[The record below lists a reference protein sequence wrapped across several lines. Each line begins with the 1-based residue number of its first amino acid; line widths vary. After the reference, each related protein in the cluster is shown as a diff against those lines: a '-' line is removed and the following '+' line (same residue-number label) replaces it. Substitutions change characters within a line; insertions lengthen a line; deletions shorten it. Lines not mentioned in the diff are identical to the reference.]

1 MDHPVPPPS
10 SLFFG
15 RMESAGSATGP
26 ASSSAA
32 MHQPS
37 IRSHGPDCDDD
48 DEHRAQLSRVQLVSS
63 RRKPSEDMDELEI
76 DAYRSSYTSNA
87 SSSHHMYQYGGGNLQ
102 QSHHH
107 YHNPL
112 TSMHSSLKK
121 SMLTSSSSSSY
132 IEASTPEWK
141 KLPPSASK
149 SKTESKAMASNDAQD
164 ERKSLPTL
172 ENPKKS
178 KRKQQKST
186 KSLKSSSTHPNR
198 ESMDSHFSHGHGRY
212 HPPGSPHMSS
222 THSTAKSRTKSGRS
236 GISQN
241 ELKTTILTEV
251 GADTS
256 GYALPL
262 FHSKDDKPCRKSQL
276 DRVVDPT
283 HVTIEETQK
292 YTFAIV
298 LKHTDQVYRLL
309 RQRFPSKSAASIR
322 RDLPY
327 QVSQL
332 QQKCVR
338 RLIQAGLG
346 VTILDND
353 VYDGNADDRDEE
365 EAGKNICVMIDPK
378 KDKDLLLHE
387 FKREMDEL
395 AIREGKSIARL
406 GEESLD
412 SIKEMC
418 FSPALELQLTHNI
431 IQNALKD
438 YDKEEWV
445 IDVNKE
451 LTVNDVILDCFP
463 LHDRTF
469 NKKFF
474 AEYRKRTL
482 EMNPRKAASGNIDRW
497 AVEEL
502 RLHFGERVAFL
513 FAFMHIYTKHLMPI
527 MIAGV
532 TYYLAFRFASGQVWK
547 QYLEGLTVLGFCV
560 VCFWGPSFLVCW
572 QRETS
577 ILVEKWNL
585 EKYKNTVY
593 ERNDYNPSFQYLWV
607 KNELTKEME
616 KVPKQRKNHWIQLTM
631 LFYVLLSAVIQCLCL
646 MPFIQWY
653 VYAKN
658 APVCDTC
665 HAESDGQS
673 AYECLWY
680 VTCFHSQ
687 DSSLGTDRW
696 LYILVQGILLG
707 LLIDIIFFEVFN
719 WVSEKFVRWENY
731 AKKSDYENRLIHR
744 RFVFVWSNW
753 FFWFLFL
760 AFVYL
765 PYGDVFLRQFK
776 AGHLE
781 WLAPYEWNPE
791 LLTLDTLFVTPLV
804 VTQFLN
810 MILETFVPYLLRKL
824 RGRPVVCRK
833 SSPFAWCGNRLGL
846 LFRKQRNKFGE
857 VDQDASKN
865 LTAKRLA
872 SLVKQKT
879 DFTVPVLLASD
890 DCNQYSAYEIIAELK
905 LPIFDPMLDYLD
917 ACIQFSY
924 VIMFTVVWPLL
935 PLPAFVNNLL
945 EVRGDAFRLLFG
957 NRRPMPRR
965 DTSIGEWMTVLSYA
979 NIIGVTVVMGFIVAY
994 HWGYFMT
1001 SGCNFKFGDGFMV
1014 PFATID
1020 ECKPEIESYGTAR
1033 WKMLQIVVFVLLEH
1047 FGFCLRYLVLQI
1059 EKTPSA
1065 IRNSGYQRL
1074 KQIQQLTSSRTAH
1087 SSQFV
1092 YVQKLR
1098 ELFDKYDVEGDGHL
1112 AENEL
1117 IPFLAEWIC
1126 KHPSELLPCS
1136 GIIFRYMDKNGLGK
1150 VPFATCCL
1158 MLQHVNHDRFFSCLL
1173 GVYDPMN
1180 GELNEEIWRTD
1191 DAIEFRRV
1199 MSVVSSV
1206 VSERRSSMA
1215 SMASMSIA
1223 ESFIRPRDSTFF
1235 YVEPQVTKEY

>member
-1 MDHPVPPPS
+1 MVMSRD
-10 SLFFG
+10 
-15 RMESAGSATGP
+15 E
-26 ASSSAA
+26 
-32 MHQPS
+32 
-37 IRSHGPDCDDD
+37 RSERLLD
-48 DEHRAQLSRVQLVSS
+48 SS
-63 RRKPSEDMDELEI
+63 RHLSLSLSVHDTTASAVE
-76 DAYRSSYTSNA
+76 RSRA
-87 SSSHHMYQYGGGNLQ
+87 
-102 QSHHH
+102 
-107 YHNPL
+107 
-112 TSMHSSLKK
+112 
-121 SMLTSSSSSSY
+121 
-132 IEASTPEWK
+132 
-141 KLPPSASK
+141 
-149 SKTESKAMASNDAQD
+149 
-164 ERKSLPTL
+164 R
-172 ENPKKS
+172 
-178 KRKQQKST
+178 
-186 KSLKSSSTHPNR
+186 
-198 ESMDSHFSHGHGRY
+198 
-212 HPPGSPHMSS
+212 
-222 THSTAKSRTKSGRS
+222 SGRS
-236 GISQN
+236 
-241 ELKTTILTEV
+241 EPKTTVLTEV
-251 GADTS
+251 GASVDPF
-256 GYALPL
+256 ALPL
-262 FHSKDDKPCRKSQL
+262 FTNKDAVLGGTSKHDPL
-276 DRVVDPT
+276 ERVVEQP

-298 LKHTDQVYRLL
+298 LKHTEQVYRLL
-309 RQRFPSKSAASIR
+309 RHRFPSRSAASIR

-346 VTILDND
+346 VAILEND
-353 VYDGNADDRDEE
+353 VYDGHADDQDEE
-365 EAGKNICVMIDPK
+365 EACKNICVMIDPK

-395 AIREGKSIARL
+395 SIRQGDSIGRI

-412 SIKEMC
+412 ALKEMC

-431 IQNALKD
+431 IQNALRD

-451 LTVNDVILDCFP
+451 LTVNDVVLECFP
-463 LHDRTF
+463 LHDRAF

-474 AEYRKRTL
+474 AEYRKRTF
-482 EMNPRKAASGNIDRW
+482 EMNPRKAASGNSNRW

-527 MIAGV
+527 MVIGLI
-532 TYYLAFRFASGQVWK
+532 YYLAFRFSDGEVWRE
-547 QYLEGLTVLGFCV
+547 YLQGLSMLGFGV
-560 VCFWGPSFLVCW
+560 ACFWGPSFLVCW
-572 QRETS
+572 ERETR

-585 EKYKNTVY
+585 SKYKKTVY
-593 ERNDYNPSFQYLWV
+593 ERNDYNPNFQYLWV

-631 LFYVLLSAVIQCLCL
+631 LFYVVLSAIIQCICL

-658 APVCDTC
+658 APLCQDCNVNDKSYNCV
-665 HAESDGQS
+665 
-673 AYECLWY
+673 WY
-680 VTCFHSQ
+680 VTCFRSE

-696 LYILVQGILLG
+696 LYILIQGVALG

-765 PYGDVFLRQFK
+765 PFGGVFVQTLRDLQI
-776 AGHLE
+776 H
-781 WLAPYEWNPE
+781 WLAPYDWKPE

-833 SSPFAWCGNRLGL
+833 SSPFAWCGRRIRRM
-846 LFRKQRNKFGE
+846 FRTPERPDPE
-857 VDQDASKN
+857 ASKN

-879 DFTVPVLLASD
+879 QFAVPVLLASD
-890 DCNQYSAYEIIAELK
+890 DCNQYTAYEIIAELK
-905 LPIFDPMLDYLD
+905 LPVFDPMLDYLD

-924 VIMFTVVWPLL
+924 VVMFTVVWPLL

-945 EVRGDAFRLLFG
+945 EVRGDAFRLLFA

-965 DTSIGEWMTVLSYA
+965 DTSIGEWVTVLSYA

-994 HWGYFMT
+994 HWGYFMMT
-1001 SGCNFKFGDGFMV
+1001 CNSTFSLGYMV
-1014 PFATID
+1014 PFSTVKTCKD
-1020 ECKPEIESYGTAR
+1020 ELDKYTSSH
-1033 WKMLQIVVFVLLEH
+1033 WKMLQIIVFVVLEH
-1047 FGFCLRYLVLQI
+1047 IGFCLRYLVMQV
-1059 EKTPSA
+1059 EKTPSS

-1074 KQIQQLTSSRTAH
+1074 KQIHELTSSRPAH
-1087 SSQFV
+1087 SAQFI

-1158 MLQHVNHDRFFSCLL
+1158 MLQHVHHDRFFSCLL
-1173 GVYDPMN
+1173 GIYDPLN
-1180 GELNEEIWRTD
+1180 GDLNDQIWHAG

-1199 MSVVSSV
+1199 MSAVSSV
-1206 VSERRSSMA
+1206 VSERRSSLA
-1215 SMASMSIA
+1215 SLPSMSQA
-1223 ESFIRPRDSTFF
+1223 SVADSFIRPRDSTFF
-1235 YVEPQVTKEY
+1235 YVESTDKH

>member
-1 MDHPVPPPS
+1 MV
-10 SLFFG
+10 
-15 RMESAGSATGP
+15 
-26 ASSSAA
+26 
-32 MHQPS
+32 
-37 IRSHGPDCDDD
+37 
-48 DEHRAQLSRVQLVSS
+48 
-63 RRKPSEDMDELEI
+63 
-76 DAYRSSYTSNA
+76 
-87 SSSHHMYQYGGGNLQ
+87 
-102 QSHHH
+102 
-107 YHNPL
+107 
-112 TSMHSSLKK
+112 
-121 SMLTSSSSSSY
+121 
-132 IEASTPEWK
+132 
-141 KLPPSASK
+141 
-149 SKTESKAMASNDAQD
+149 
-164 ERKSLPTL
+164 
-172 ENPKKS
+172 
-178 KRKQQKST
+178 
-186 KSLKSSSTHPNR
+186 
-198 ESMDSHFSHGHGRY
+198 
-212 HPPGSPHMSS
+212 
-222 THSTAKSRTKSGRS
+222 
-236 GISQN
+236 
-241 ELKTTILTEV
+241 TEV
-251 GADTS
+251 GGGAETF
-256 GYALPL
+256 GLPL
-262 FHSKDDKPCRKSQL
+262 FHKDVEAGEGGCSKNSKGQL
-276 DRVVDPT
+276 ERVVDQP
-283 HVTIEETQK
+283 HVTMEETQK

-298 LKHTDQVYRLL
+298 LKHTEQVYRLL
-309 RQRFPSKSAASIR
+309 RHRFPSRSSASIR

-346 VTILDND
+346 VSILDNA
-353 VYDGNADDRDEE
+353 VYDDLAEDQNEE
-365 EAGKNICVMIDPK
+365 EAGKNICILIDPK

-395 AIREGKSIARL
+395 AIRQGDSIGRI

-451 LTVNDVILDCFP
+451 LTVNDVVLECFP
-463 LHDRTF
+463 LHDRMF

-474 AEYRKRTL
+474 AEYRKRTF

-513 FAFMHIYTKHLMPI
+513 FAFMHIYTKLLLPI
-527 MIAGV
+527 MLFGCC
-532 TYYLAFRFASGQVWK
+532 YYLAFRFAEGEVWK
-547 QYLEGLTVLGFCV
+547 QYLQGLAILGFGV
-560 VCFWGPSFLVCW
+560 ACFWGPAFLVCW
-572 QRETS
+572 ERETR

-585 EKYKNTVY
+585 SKYKNTVY

-616 KVPKQRKNHWIQLTM
+616 KIPKQRKNHWIQLTM
-631 LFYVLLSAVIQCLCL
+631 LFYVLMSAIVQCICL

-658 APVCDTC
+658 APVCDKC
-665 HAESDGQS
+665 HVNSTGDS
-673 AYECLWY
+673 SYECVWFL
-680 VTCFHSQ
+680 TCFRSET
-687 DSSLGTDRW
+687 SALGTDRW
-696 LYILVQGILLG
+696 LYILIQGIALG

-765 PYGDVFLRQFK
+765 PFGDIFLK
-776 AGHLE
+776 KLKE
-781 WLAPYEWNPE
+781 LKLDWLAPYTWQPE

-810 MILETFVPYLLRKL
+810 MIIETFVPYLLRKL

-833 SSPFAWCGNRLGL
+833 GSPFAWCGRRLRRI
-846 LFRKQRNKFGE
+846 FRKPSHLSDPE
-857 VDQDASKN
+857 SSKN
-865 LTAKRLA
+865 LTATRLA

-879 DFTVPVLLASD
+879 EFAVPVLLSSD
-890 DCNQYSAYEIIAELK
+890 DCNQYTAYEIIAELK
-905 LPIFDPMLDYLD
+905 LPVFDPMLDYLD

-924 VIMFTVVWPLL
+924 VIMFSVVWPLL
-935 PLPAFVNNLL
+935 PLPAFLNNLL
-945 EVRGDAFRLLFG
+945 EVRGDAFRLLFAH
-957 NRRPMPRR
+957 RRPMPRR
-965 DTSIGEWMTVLSYA
+965 DTSIGEWFTVLSYA

-994 HWGYFMT
+994 HWGYFIT
-1001 SGCNFKFGDGFMV
+1001 SCNFAFSDGYMV
-1014 PFATID
+1014 PFRTVDQCEKEVDAYD
-1020 ECKPEIESYGTAR
+1020 PSR
-1033 WKMLQIVVFVLLEH
+1033 WKMMQIVMFVILEH
-1047 FGFCLRYLVLQI
+1047 LGFCLRYLVMQV
-1059 EKTPSA
+1059 EKTPSS

-1074 KQIQQLTSSRTAH
+1074 KQIQELTSSRPAH

-1136 GIIFRYMDKNGLGK
+1136 SIIFRYMDKNGLGK

-1158 MLQHVNHDRFFSCLL
+1158 MLQHVHHDRFFSCLL
-1173 GVYDPMN
+1173 GIYDPLN
-1180 GELNEEIWRTD
+1180 GDLNDQIWRAD

-1206 VSERRSSMA
+1206 VSERRSSLASMP
-1215 SMASMSIA
+1215 SMASVA
-1223 ESFIRPRDSTFF
+1223 DSFIRPRDSTFF
-1235 YVEPQVTKEY
+1235 YVENDKQ

>member
-1 MDHPVPPPS
+1 MFVCECV
-10 SLFFG
+10 LVTL
-15 RMESAGSATGP
+15 AGVG
-26 ASSSAA
+26 
-32 MHQPS
+32 
-37 IRSHGPDCDDD
+37 
-48 DEHRAQLSRVQLVSS
+48 
-63 RRKPSEDMDELEI
+63 
-76 DAYRSSYTSNA
+76 
-87 SSSHHMYQYGGGNLQ
+87 
-102 QSHHH
+102 
-107 YHNPL
+107 
-112 TSMHSSLKK
+112 
-121 SMLTSSSSSSY
+121 
-132 IEASTPEWK
+132 
-141 KLPPSASK
+141 
-149 SKTESKAMASNDAQD
+149 
-164 ERKSLPTL
+164 
-172 ENPKKS
+172 
-178 KRKQQKST
+178 
-186 KSLKSSSTHPNR
+186 
-198 ESMDSHFSHGHGRY
+198 
-212 HPPGSPHMSS
+212 
-222 THSTAKSRTKSGRS
+222 KSRTKSGRS
-236 GISQN
+236 GISQS
-241 ELKTTILTEV
+241 ELKTTVLTEV
-251 GADTS
+251 GGDNL
-256 GYALPL
+256 YALPL
-262 FHSKDDKPCRKSQL
+262 FNKDAVVGGNKQQKNQL
-276 DRVVDPT
+276 ERVVDQP
-283 HVTIEETQK
+283 HVTMEETQK

-298 LKHTDQVYRLL
+298 LKHTEQVYRLL
-309 RQRFPSKSAASIR
+309 RHRFPSRSAASIR

-346 VTILDND
+346 ATILDND
-353 VYDGNADDRDEE
+353 VYDGQAEDQDEE
-365 EAGKNICVMIDPK
+365 EAGKNICILIDPK

-395 AIREGKSIARL
+395 SIRQGDSISRL

-412 SIKEMC
+412 SLKEMC

-451 LTVNDVILDCFP
+451 LTVSDVVLDCFP

-474 AEYRKRTL
+474 AEYRKRTF

-527 MIAGV
+527 MIVGIC
-532 TYYLAFRFASGQVWK
+532 YYLSFRFSNGNVWK
-547 QYLEGLTVLGFCV
+547 QYLQGLSILGFGV
-560 VCFWGPSFLVCW
+560 ACFWGPSFLICW
-572 QRETS
+572 ERETR

-585 EKYKNTVY
+585 GKYKNTVY
-593 ERNDYNPSFQYLWV
+593 ERNDYNPNFQYLWV

-631 LFYVLLSAVIQCLCL
+631 LFYVLLSAVIQCICL

-658 APVCDTC
+658 APVCDKC
-665 HAESDGQS
+665 HADSLGEST
-673 AYECLWY
+673 YECLWY
-680 VTCFHSQ
+680 LTCFHSE

-696 LYILVQGILLG
+696 LYILIQGIALG
-707 LLIDIIFFEVFN
+707 LLIDIIFFEIFN

-765 PYGDVFLRQFK
+765 PFGDVFLKKIRELNLQ
-776 AGHLE
+776 
-781 WLAPYEWNPE
+781 WLAPYEWDPN

-833 SSPFAWCGNRLGL
+833 SSPFSWCGRRIRR
-846 LFRKQRNKFGE
+846 LFRKPDLLGPDSN
-857 VDQDASKN
+857 KN
-865 LTAKRLA
+865 LTATRLA
-872 SLVKQKT
+872 TLVKQKT
-879 DFTVPVLLASD
+879 EFNVPVLLSSD
-890 DCNQYSAYEIIAELK
+890 DCNQYTAYEIIAELK

-924 VIMFTVVWPLL
+924 VVMFTVVWPLL

-945 EVRGDAFRLLFG
+945 EVRGDAFRLLFAH
-957 NRRPMPRR
+957 RRPMPRR
-965 DTSIGEWMTVLSYA
+965 DTSIGEWVTVLSYA

-1001 SGCNFKFGDGFMV
+1001 TCNFAFSNGFMV
-1014 PFATID
+1014 PFSTVK
-1020 ECKPEIESYGTAR
+1020 ECKAEITAYDPSR

-1047 FGFCLRYLVLQI
+1047 FGFCLRYLVMQV
-1059 EKTPSA
+1059 EKTPSS

-1074 KQIQQLTSSRTAH
+1074 KQIQELTSSRAAH

-1136 GIIFRYMDKNGLGK
+1136 SIIFRYMDKNGLGK

-1158 MLQHVNHDRFFSCLL
+1158 MLQHVHHDRFFSCLL
-1173 GVYDPMN
+1173 GIYDPLN
-1180 GELNEEIWRTD
+1180 GDLNDQIWQAED
-1191 DAIEFRRV
+1191 PVEFRRV
-1199 MSVVSSV
+1199 MSAVSSV
-1206 VSERRSSMA
+1206 ASERRSSVA
-1215 SMASMSIA
+1215 SLPGSMAPSITD
-1223 ESFIRPRDSTFF
+1223 SFIRPRDSTFF
-1235 YVEPQVTKEY
+1235 YVDSADKHE